1 MRARLRDAPIFY
13 DFGRVCRELWI
24 VIFFG
29 GGGVITSIRGGVRP
43 LLPLLVLHAS
53 EPEFDNDAFVGCQ
66 LDSTDQ
72 C

>member
-29 GGGVITSIRGGVRP
+29 GGNNEHKRGRAPVITP
-43 LLPLLVLHAS
+43 LGFA
-53 EPEFDNDAFVGCQ
+53 CQ
-66 LDSTDQ
+66 RT
-72 C
+72 